1 MSALETVKGPIAR
14 AGQFLEECWSEL
26 KRVHFPT
33 RKETQAATLV
43 VIVSVTVVG
52 IYLGVVD
59 VVLSWVIHRVLH

>member
-1 MSALETVKGPIAR
+1 MSALETVRGPIAR

-26 KRVHFPT
+26 KRVHFPS

-52 IYLGVVD
+52 LYLGVVD
-59 VVLSWVIHRVLH
+59 LVLSWVIHRVLH

>member
-1 MSALETVKGPIAR
+1 MSALETVRGPIAR
-14 AGQFLEECWSEL
+14 AGQFLEECLSEL
-26 KRVHFPT
+26 KRVHFPS

-52 IYLGVVD
+52 LYLGVVD

>member
-1 MSALETVKGPIAR
+1 
-14 AGQFLEECWSEL
+14 
-26 KRVHFPT
+26 VHFPS

-52 IYLGVVD
+52 LYLGVVD

>member
-43 VIVSVTVVG
+43 VIFSVAVVG
-52 IYLGVVD
+52 VYLGLVD
-59 VVLSWVIHRVLH
+59 FVLSSAIHRVLR

>member
-14 AGQFLEECWSEL
+14 AGQFLEECWAEL

-52 IYLGVVD
+52 LYLGVVD